1 MTAPAFDIKDAISEA
16 VSSAMATTATEQP
29 LAPTVEEVE
38 DTETL
43 PDEEEV
49 AEDAPS
55 EEDAP
60 AVEDEEPAEAEA
72 ITLPDGFVAVPT
84 VEGDLV
90 TEFTV
95 LDAEGEV
102 EIPALTI
109 KYKANGKV
117 REDRLDQVVKLA
129 QWGAYSQ
136 ERETRLKQETEERVQ
151 EMASVLE
158 ERERQMEQMLV
169 DDEFRERVY
178 EAYLRENSPEKRAER
193 AEEQVQN
200 LRVAQELQK
209 IEAVGEQFFVSEV
222 EPALQ
227 LIAAALPTIT
237 VEELESKL
245 EMAMMAQVETAPNG
259 VPYVPPS
266 RYEAIRKYIVEDL
279 ALWAQ
284 AAHNRRHQPAPAKDT
299 KAQAELER
307 VRIEAQKA
315 KRAVGQKLK
324 PVGKAASVTAGNK
337 PAAKPATVDDAV
349 ASALNSALASFRG

>member
-1 MTAPAFDIKDAISEA
+1 MTAPAFDIKDAIADAVAASIPAPTPEADAPEAEATEA
-16 VSSAMATTATEQP
+16 VQEEEQP
-29 LAPTVEEVE
+29 E
-38 DTETL
+38 
-43 PDEEEV
+43 
-49 AEDAPS
+49 

-60 AVEDEEPAEAEA
+60 VEDAPETADEESEEPVESEA
-72 ITLPDGFVAVPT
+72 ITLPEGFVAVPT
-84 VEGDLV
+84 VEGELV
-90 TEFTV
+90 TEFKL

-102 EIPALTI
+102 EVPELMVE
-109 KYKANGKV
+109 YKANGKV
-117 REDRLDQVVKLA
+117 RKDRLDQVVKLA

-151 EMASVLE
+151 ELASILE
-158 ERERQMEQMLV
+158 ERERQMEQMLT
-169 DDEFRERVY
+169 DDEFRDRVY
-178 EAYLRENSPEKRAER
+178 EAYLAENSPEKRAER

-209 IEAVGEQFFVSEV
+209 IEAVGEQFYTSEV
-222 EPALQ
+222 DPAIR

-284 AAHNRRHQPAPAKDT
+284 AAHSRRHQPAPAKDT
-299 KAQAELER
+299 KAEAELER
-307 VRIEAQKA
+307 MRIEAQKA

-324 PVGKAASVTAGNK
+324 PVGKAGSVSSGQK
-337 PAAKPATVDDAV
+337 AAVKPATVDDAV
-349 ASALNSALASFRG
+349 ASALNSALASFRS

>member
-1 MTAPAFDIKDAISEA
+1 MTAPVIDIKDAIADA
-16 VSSAMATTATEQP
+16 VAAAIPAPTAT
-29 LAPTVEEVE
+29 APDAPV
-38 DTETL
+38 
-43 PDEEEV
+43 EEV
-49 AEDAPS
+49 AEEQEEAEPDEEVPV
-55 EEDAP
+55 EDAQ
-60 AVEDEEPAEAEA
+60 EDDEEPSEAEA
-72 ITLPDGFVAVPT
+72 ITLPEGFVAVPT

-90 TEFTV
+90 TEFKL
-95 LDAEGEV
+95 LDSEGEV
-102 EIPALTI
+102 EVPDLLVE
-109 KYKANGKV
+109 YKANGKV
-117 REDRLDQVVKLA
+117 RKDRLDQVVKLA

-151 EMASVLE
+151 ELASVLE

-209 IEAVGEQFFVSEV
+209 IEEVGEQFFVSEV
-222 EPALQ
+222 EPALK
-227 LIAAALPTIT
+227 LIAAALPSIT

-307 VRIEAQKA
+307 MRIEAQKA

-324 PVGKAASVTAGNK
+324 PVGKAGSVSANGGK

-349 ASALNSALASFRG
+349 ASALTSALSSFRS